1 MGESLY
7 EALHGRATFDIP
19 KIIIILIYFADFGA
33 GGVDR
38 GSPDQVVSLC

>member
-19 KIIIILIYFADFGA
+19 KIIIILIYFADFW
-33 GGVDR
+33 GGVLDR

>member
-19 KIIIILIYFADFGA
+19 RIIIILIYFADFGA
-33 GGVDR
+33 GMWTKEA
-38 GSPDQVVSLC
+38 PDQPVSLC

>member
-33 GGVDR
+33 GMLDQ
-38 GSPDQVVSLC
+38 GSP